1 MMNSPVFSVFT
12 PTFNRR
18 HLINRV
24 YESLCAQT
32 FKDFEWIIIDDGS
45 VDDTESLVNQYI
57 SEGSLNIKYKK
68 IENGGKVNAV
78 NLGLD
83 MASGFFF
90 LVFDSDDWC
99 TSNALDSFYQH
110 WSKLDNPND
119 YCAISC
125 LKSYQDGCV
134 VGEKYTDYL
143 GSLDSYVDRFNVS
156 LKGDKWE
163 CIRTDIHKNYKYNL
177 FAGEKYQAP
186 EYSWLLMG
194 SEYKT
199 LFIDEVF
206 SIVEYQDEGI
216 SKNNIKHRV
225 NSAESACRFYEL
237 AMKKSKSSKKK
248 LTSYLN
254 LKRFEAHSKNKS
266 GFHFIGYTLASLDRL
281 RIRFLM

>member
-1 MMNSPVFSVFT
+1 MNSPIFTVFT

-18 HLINRV
+18 HLLNRV

-45 VDDTESLVNQYI
+45 EDHTDSLVSHYI
-57 SEGSLNIKYKK
+57 GEGNLDIKYKK
-68 IENGGKVNAV
+68 IKNGGKVNAI

-83 MASGFFF
+83 MAKGYFF

-99 TSNALDSFYQH
+99 TPNALDSFVQH
-110 WSKLDNPND
+110 WLKLDRPND
-119 YCAISC
+119 YCAMSC
-125 LKSYQDGCV
+125 LKSYQDGSI

-143 GSLDSYVDRFNVS
+143 EVLGSYVDRFNASV
-156 LKGDKWE
+156 KGDKWE
-163 CIRTDIHKNYKYNL
+163 CIRTDIHKKFKYDL

-225 NSAESACRFYEL
+225 GSANSTCRFYEL
-237 AMKKSKSSKKK
+237 AIKSSRSPKKK
-248 LTSYLN
+248 IASYLN
-254 LKRFEAHSKNKS
+254 LKRFESHSKNKKE
-266 GFHFIGYTLASLDRL
+266 FNLIGIFLSLCDRIK
-281 RIRFLM
+281 IRFLL